1 MSSAGRTSPHS
12 RGKQTQRRAF
22 TLFELLLVL
31 AVLAVIAGMVVPT
44 LSGAMSTRPL
54 RGAADQI
61 RQVLT
66 TARRDAI
73 DAGVPMRFEFETGT
87 NIFRVALLFD
97 VSAGAVESTAIETPP
112 GVTFIGEDRLDG
124 DIVFAESEGL
134 SLTAQS
140 DAAAVFFYP
149 DGTSDSAQ
157 IRLVDDANHSI
168 VIKLR
173 GLTGAVTVGSI
184 GRGGGP

>member
-1 MSSAGRTSPHS
+1 VSSAGRRLPHTHG
-12 RGKQTQRRAF
+12 RQQHRRAF

-44 LSGAMSTRPL
+44 LSNAMSTRPL
-54 RGAADQI
+54 RGAADEV

-73 DAGVPMRFEFETGT
+73 DAGVPLRFEYEPGTGV
-87 NIFRVALLFD
+87 FRVAMLFD
-97 VSAGAVESTAIETPP
+97 VGAVSAEAAVDGLPP
-112 GVTFIGEDRLDG
+112 GVTFVGEDSLDAG
-124 DIVFAESEGL
+124 IVFEQLDEA
-134 SLTAQS
+134 SLTAHGG
-140 DAAAVFFYP
+140 VPVVYFYP

-157 IRLVDDANHSI
+157 LQIADNENRSI
-168 VIKLR
+168 VIELR

-184 GRGGGP
+184 GRGGGL